1 MTIHAAKGLEF
12 PMVVLSGMSSAPNR
26 GRGVQLLWTE
36 DDFVVK
42 VGSGIETE
50 DFAEHQ
56 PLDEQM
62 SDLERMRLL
71 YVAATRARDH
81 LVVSLHRGKT
91 PPNAASWSNAMHLAD
106 AGAATAA
113 DAVRLAWDDELALA
127 ARKGATVTPPPE
139 LEEWLRR
146 VRASVEVSRR
156 VPAISAS
163 GLEGTDPDAVDT
175 KTLRPAALPEAASV
189 TEVAETAVEEVA
201 AGLAKGARDIE
212 QPAWAKGRYG
222 SAVGR
227 AVHGVLQSIDLRTGA
242 GLDDAVA
249 AQCLAEGVVEFAD
262 LVTAL
267 VRSAL
272 AHEIVQRAAAR
283 EHWREPYL
291 GTVQDDGTVLEGF
304 ADLIYRE
311 DDGSLVIVDYK
322 TDDIP
327 DGAIPARTAYYQP
340 QLDAYRQILGAA
352 AEADAT
358 GSQLVFLRP
367 GRSSQ
372 NS

>member
-1 MTIHAAKGLEF
+1 
-12 PMVVLSGMSSAPNR
+12 
-26 GRGVQLLWTE
+26 
-36 DDFVVK
+36 
-42 VGSGIETE
+42 
-50 DFAEHQ
+50 
-56 PLDEQM
+56 
-62 SDLERMRLL
+62 MRLL

-106 AGAATAA
+106 AGGATAA
-113 DAVRLAWDDELALA
+113 DAVLLAWDGEIALP
-127 ARKGATVTPPPE
+127 ARGRDTVTPPPE
-139 LEEWLRR
+139 LEEWLGR
-146 VRASVEVSRR
+146 VRASAEVSRL
-156 VPAISAS
+156 VPAVSAS
-163 GLEGTDPDAVDT
+163 GLEGTDPDA
-175 KTLRPAALPEAASV
+175 LEAAMPWIADLADSDGD
-189 TEVAETAVEEVA
+189 TGAMEVADTAAEEVA
-201 AGLAKGARDIE
+201 AGLAKGARDTE

-227 AVHGVLQSIDLRTGA
+227 AVHGVLQSIDLRSGA

-249 AQCLAEGVVEFAD
+249 AQCLAEWVVEFTD

-272 AHEIVQRAAAR
+272 AHEVVQRAAER
-283 EHWREPYL
+283 EHWREPYV
-291 GTVQDDGTVLEGF
+291 GTVQEDGTVLEGF
-304 ADLIYRE
+304 VDLIYRE

-352 AEADAT
+352 AEADVTA
-358 GSQLVFLRP
+358 SPLVFLQP